1 MVFDPDTCQVL
12 DIPQT
17 DRLSKACIYYLSV
30 DSTSRSNIRE
40 IQTKNTK
47 RLLCTAGLS
56 VDHLRY
62 SPEGKPYLCESAD
75 HSPHISISHTS
86 RMQILGVSDAAIGV
100 DVQKPISAQRMK
112 AVVYRICSDDELR
125 LIHAQNIQDLCYIW
139 TAKEAAWKLIGTG
152 AITSIKIIGINMG
165 EHIMTC
171 RWSGS
176 RDHYPAIC
184 VRLGLLHGAY
194 MAVAQ
199 WSDDI

>member
-47 RLLCTAGLS
+47 LLLHSAGLS
-56 VDHLRY
+56 AIHLRY
-62 SPEGKPYLCESAD
+62 TPEGKPYICESAD
-75 HSPHISISHTS
+75 CRPHISISHTS

-100 DVQKPISAQRMK
+100 DVQEPVSAERMK
-112 AVVYRICSDDELR
+112 ALVYRICTQDELK
-125 LIHAQNIQDLCYIW
+125 LINEHITQDFCYIW

-152 AITSIKIIGINMG
+152 AITNIRISAIDMDKYML
-165 EHIMTC
+165 TC

-199 WSDDI
+199 WSDDT